1 MVTNEKRRRVAAT
14 LRKFGARKHPNFNY
28 AYLYAAMGL
37 DPVEAL
43 EAKDLDAEL
52 YNRLADLIE
61 PSEEHSDD
69 AGKTVD
75 VDALLELAEEAER
88 CAWYFGLDFY
98 EDEMAERLTE
108 AEVDFSSIAAAIRE
122 ACGRGERR

>member
-1 MVTNEKRRRVAAT
+1 MVTNEERRRVAAT
-14 LRKFGARKHPNFNY
+14 LGELGARKHPNFNY

-75 VDALLELAEEAER
+75 VDALLALAEQMEGAARDHEV
-88 CAWYFGLDFY
+88 CPVLTFG
-98 EDEMAERLTE
+98 
-108 AEVDFSSIAAAIRE
+108 AAALVADYAHRIRE
-122 ACGRGERR
+122 ACGAAS